1 MESDQHSARGLEGEL
16 VGGYLVHKQIGRG
29 GMASV
34 FLAERLAQGQGG
46 QSAWVALK
54 VMHPHL
60 LSERKAVDRF
70 IEEIGMTSLLKHPH
84 ICSLIDLGEHEGLP
98 FLVMPLLKG
107 RSLAE
112 LLQLSEPPPPEVTA
126 SIWLDLARGLSY
138 AHNLKD
144 HAGEPLAM
152 IHRDISPHNAFVEYS
167 GHAKLLDFGIAKLA
181 APGRRE
187 ETSPLMGKIAYMS
200 PEQLEEEPIDH
211 RIDVW
216 SLAVTFWEL
225 CAYRPL
231 FDARQ
236 PMRMM
241 YQVLSEAISPP
252 SEHRPVPEVFDQ
264 VTLVGLTREV
274 DQRPSDVLEW
284 LSPLEAWLRAQIAQ
298 REEERAL
305 SSERFEQLRAQ
316 RVAEWMEARFDL
328 SQDIMSARLSA
339 EDREERLKVYRAEL
353 SREAPAPVPVDSF
366 SPLQRVNLSSSELS
380 TMSAPMIGVSS
391 TTLSQ
396 AVPTPSP
403 LQSSLHD
410 QLEAS
415 SELVAPHVE
424 PPPPRARRA
433 RQRSAA
439 LLWGGALLLILIS
452 ASLIA
457 LRARAPLGAESGA
470 SSRELKLGQ
479 ERLGGVMIE
488 SPACEAR
495 VYLLPERKLLGQTP
509 LSQTFKVGVY
519 KLRLEPLKRHRR
531 RCAAASRLIEVDDK
545 SINSYEINLER

>member
-1 MESDQHSARGLEGEL
+1 MESGQHSARGLKGEL

-34 FLAERLAQGQGG
+34 FLAERLAQSQGG

-84 ICSLIDLGEHEGLP
+84 ICSLIDLGDYEGLP

-112 LLQLSEPPPPEVTA
+112 LLKLSEPPPPEVIA

-138 AHNLKD
+138 AHNLTD

-236 PMRMM
+236 PMRLM

-264 VTLVGLTREV
+264 VTLAGLTREV

-284 LSPLEAWLRAQIAQ
+284 LSPLEAWLRAQLAQ
-298 REEERAL
+298 REGETRL

-316 RVAEWMEARFDL
+316 RVAEWMESRFDL

-339 EDREERLKVYRAEL
+339 EAREERLKVYRAEL
-353 SREAPAPVPVDSF
+353 SREAPVPADSF
-366 SPLQRVNLSSSELS
+366 SPLQRVSLSSSELS
-380 TMSAPMIGVSS
+380 TASAPMIGYSS

-403 LQSSLHD
+403 LQSSLHE

-415 SELVAPHVE
+415 SEQLDPHVE

-452 ASLIA
+452 ASFIMY
-457 LRARAPLGAESGA
+457 RTRAPLSALSEA
-470 SSRELKLGQ
+470 SSRKTAVDQ
-479 ERLGGVMIE
+479 ARLGGVMIE

-509 LSQTFKVGVY
+509 LSHTFEVGIY